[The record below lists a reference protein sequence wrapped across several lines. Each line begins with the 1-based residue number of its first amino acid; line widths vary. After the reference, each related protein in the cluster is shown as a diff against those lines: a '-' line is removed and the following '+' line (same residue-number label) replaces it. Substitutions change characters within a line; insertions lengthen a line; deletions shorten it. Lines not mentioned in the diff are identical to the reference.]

1 MKRINGFLAACA
13 LALAA
18 GCGGS
23 GSGGSSSL
31 PNGLDLPAGTNALLS
46 VHVSGA
52 SPAALT
58 LDAGGKTVEL
68 TTALM
73 GLSEV
78 KLRTASTTDAEAEE
92 LSLEGPFV
100 VNLETGTVENL
111 GTSNID
117 DDCDDDGIED
127 SDDTDDD
134 NDGTSDSSDSDDDDD
149 GVADDDDSVMDESEI
164 VDALEL
170 PAGTYTKI
178 EAKLDK
184 IEDGDG
190 IDPASPLLGKSLYIE
205 GTFDGIPF
213 RVTADFDEEFEVE
226 NPEGIVVEDGSI
238 ASFILSFDIA
248 GWFEGID
255 LSAAET
261 EGGVVLLDSGHNQAL
276 FEQFRDNVKATMDL
290 ENDSD
295 NDGIPDSED

>member
-1 MKRINGFLAACA
+1 MRKINGFLAACA
-13 LALAA
+13 LTLAA

-23 GSGGSSSL
+23 NGGSSDNL
-31 PNGLDLPAGTNALLS
+31 NLPAGTNALLS
-46 VHVSGA
+46 VYVSG
-52 SPAALT
+52 SGPAALT
-58 LDAGGKTVEL
+58 LDAGGKTVEI

-78 KLRTASTTDAEAEE
+78 KLRTASTTDTEATE
-92 LSLEGPFV
+92 LSLPGPFIV
-100 VNLETGTVENL
+100 DLEAQTVENL
-111 GTSNID
+111 GPSHID
-117 DDCDDDGIED
+117 DDADDDGIED
-127 SDDTDDD
+127 SKDSDDD
-134 NDGTSDSSDSDDDDD
+134 GDGTPDVSDSDDDGD
-149 GVADDDDSVMDESEI
+149 GVADEDDYVMDECSI

-190 IDPASPLLGKSLYIE
+190 IDPASPLAGKSLYIE
-205 GTFDGIPF
+205 GTFDGTPF
-213 RVTADFDEEFEVE
+213 VVTADFDEEFEVV
-226 NPEGIVVEDGSI
+226 NPAGIVVEDGSI
-238 ASFILSFDIA
+238 ASFILSFNLA

-261 EGGVVLLDSGHNQAL
+261 EGGIVLLDSGHNSAL
-276 FEQFRDNVKATMDL
+276 FEQFRDNVKATMDM

-295 NDGIPDSED
+295 DDGIPDSED